1 MKIEAT
7 ARQIRALLQLAELD
21 QSAGPPSPEAGRRNR
36 EALASHLPRRLLD
49 RYQLL
54 LEAGRTPVVVALE
67 RGSCS
72 GCHLRLPTMVECK
85 TRRSPAIHTCPHC
98 QRMMYVPELVRE
110 DSLPADEQSSR
121 RTTPAPAER

>member
-7 ARQIRALLQLAELD
+7 ASEILALIQLAEHD
-21 QSAGPPSPEAGRRNR
+21 RHEDSPLPKGGGRNR
-36 EALASHLPRRLLD
+36 LASHLPGRLLD

-54 LEAGRTPVVVALE
+54 LRAGRTRIVVALE

-72 GCHLRLPTMVECK
+72 GCHLRLPTMVESN

-98 QRMMYVPELVRE
+98 QRMLYVRE
-110 DSLPADEQSSR
+110 HVPQGPHLAEKKSDR
-121 RTTPAPAER
+121 RTGAPSEGQS